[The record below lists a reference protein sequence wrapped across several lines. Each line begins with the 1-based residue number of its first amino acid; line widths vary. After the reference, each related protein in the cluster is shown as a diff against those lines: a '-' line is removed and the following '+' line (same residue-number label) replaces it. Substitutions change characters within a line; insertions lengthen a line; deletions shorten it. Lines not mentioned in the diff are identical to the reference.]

1 MMKKFVAV
9 CAAPL
14 LFAATIWAED
24 RITGKEG
31 EAIRMAMEKHV
42 EEMIEMNGNGK
53 YPVFD
58 PEIHQVVQLKLIRFH
73 KGVEAQ
79 RREAP
84 YFLAHADFISQDDT
98 VYDLDFVISEGYAVI
113 SILVHAKDGVEA
125 PYDMHH
131 PER

>member
-1 MMKKFVAV
+1 MMKTFTAV
-9 CAAPL
+9 CAASL
-14 LFAATIWAED
+14 LFAATIWAEG

-58 PEIHQVVQLKLIRFH
+58 PELHQLVQLKLIRFH
-73 KGVEAQ
+73 KGVEAKGG
-79 RREAP
+79 EAP
-84 YFLAHADFISQDDT
+84 YFLAHADFMAEDEM
-98 VYDLDFVISEGYAVI
+98 VYDLDFVILKDYVVI

-131 PER
+131 PEH